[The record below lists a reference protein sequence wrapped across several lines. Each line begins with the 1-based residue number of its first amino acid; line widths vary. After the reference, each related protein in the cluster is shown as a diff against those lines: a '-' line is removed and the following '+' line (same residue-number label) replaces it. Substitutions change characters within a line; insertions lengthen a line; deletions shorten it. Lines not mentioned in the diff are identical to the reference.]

1 MQNCRYWSAEKCVK
15 VLKSVKV
22 AVCGMKCIDLCNDTI
37 KITGIHFSYNKE
49 KRNEKNFLETKL
61 KFRMF

>member
-1 MQNCRYWSAEKCVK
+1 M
-15 VLKSVKV
+15 LKSRKV
-22 AVCGMKCIDLCNDTI
+22 AVCGMKYNDLCNDTI